1 MPPST
6 LYKHEYCDAVIDWLS
21 NGKTLASFA
30 EHVGV
35 NRVCL
40 WGWKEKH
47 QAFDNAIKK
56 GREIATAL
64 HSEQFL
70 LDNIEKQSLNNVM
83 AILYCRNV
91 LKIETK
97 DKADTSATDKLADAL
112 KSVVTTYALPDN
124 GRLNVDK
131 ATT

>member
-6 LYKHEYCDAVIDWLS
+6 LYKHEYCDAVIVWLS

-47 QAFDNAIKK
+47 EAFDNAIKK